1 MISNSNCSAIVLIL
15 HKNTRQ
21 CAISQLGGVV
31 ASVLGRRVD
40 RHLTKLPAA
49 TLLAVVG
56 ASKQAPSMPLAGA
69 YNNTPAML
77 FQFTKNLLNLF
88 LRVPTTWHEYTSQN
102 YFVN

>member
-1 MISNSNCSAIVLIL
+1 
-15 HKNTRQ
+15 
-21 CAISQLGGVV
+21 
-31 ASVLGRRVD
+31 
-40 RHLTKLPAA
+40 
-49 TLLAVVG
+49 
-56 ASKQAPSMPLAGA
+56 MPLAGA